1 MNFNYQARTK
11 TGEIHAGQIEASS
24 EEAAVLL
31 LQRHGLYVTFLE
43 ENRPAFYAKRI
54 KLFSGIDR
62 KEIVLFSR
70 QLAIMFR
77 SRVPLLE
84 ALRVIADQ
92 TKNPDFKEVIFKI
105 AEEVEGGVPFSKA
118 LSIYP
123 KLFSSFYISMVKS
136 GEVSGK
142 LSEVLNYLAD
152 HLEREYH
159 LSSKIRGAMIY
170 PSMVVL
176 VMLVVLVV
184 MMFFVIPNMV
194 KVFEAN
200 EQQLPVVT
208 QFVITITTFIKNQI
222 LVFLAGLAFLVV
234 FLMRFIKTPRG
245 KKTIDAMFLKIPL
258 IKDLLKMIYVVRFS
272 ENLATLVAGGLPIAQ
287 ALAIVADIIGHSS
300 YRRVVEETTER
311 VRKGEPISTV
321 LSQFPDLFPPIIVQ
335 MVLVGERTGS
345 LDTSLVNIVDF
356 YQKEIDRSIDNVL
369 AVMEPVMIIFLGVV
383 VGGMMLSVLL
393 PLYQSVSI

>member
-54 KLFSGIDR
+54 RLFQGIDR
-62 KEIVLFSR
+62 KEIVMFSR

-92 TKNPDFKEVIFKI
+92 TKNLDFKEVIFKI

-118 LSIYP
+118 LSLHP
-123 KLFSSFYISMVKS
+123 KLFTSFYISMVKS
-136 GEVSGK
+136 GEASGK
-142 LSEVLNYLAD
+142 LAEVLNYLAD

-159 LSSKIRGAMIY
+159 LSSKIKGAMIY
-170 PSMVVL
+170 PSL
-176 VMLVVLVV
+176 VILIMLVVLAV

-200 EQQLPVVT
+200 DQQLPAVT
-208 QFVITITTFIKNQI
+208 QLVITLTTFVKNQI
-222 LVFLAGLAFLVV
+222 LIFIALLAFLIV
-234 FLMRFIKTPRG
+234 FVIRFMKTPRG
-245 KKTIDAMFLKIPL
+245 KKTIDGLVLRIPL
-258 IKDLLKMIYVVRFS
+258 IKDLLKMIYIVRFS
-272 ENLATLVAGGLPIAQ
+272 ENLATLFAGGLPIAQ
-287 ALAIVADIIGHSS
+287 ALAIVGDIIGNAS
-300 YRRVVEETTER
+300 YKEVIKETTER
-311 VRKGEPISTV
+311 VRKGEPISSV

-356 YQKEIDRSIDNVL
+356 YQKEIDRSIDNIL
-369 AVMEPVMIIFLGVV
+369 AVMEPVLIIFLGAV
-383 VGGMMLSVLL
+383 VGGIMLSIML
-393 PLYQSVSI
+393 PLYQTISI